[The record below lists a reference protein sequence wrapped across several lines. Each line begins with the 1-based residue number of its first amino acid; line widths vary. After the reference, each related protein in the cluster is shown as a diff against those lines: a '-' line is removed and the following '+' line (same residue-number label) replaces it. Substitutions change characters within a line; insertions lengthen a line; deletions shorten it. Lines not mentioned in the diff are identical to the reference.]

1 MSTTDYSNLFAKETP
16 PAPPGSSDADVQLVD
31 LWYKKEHEIFIR
43 FQGHPRILRYH
54 GWDIKRGL
62 LFDDLPNG
70 DLLQH
75 LLKHHDSPP
84 SLSHRLQWA
93 CDITEGLAF
102 VHSRAVIWV
111 DVNLQNVLLSDNG
124 RAVLCDFAGSCLLNL
139 PGQARR
145 LPFEYLK
152 CQILPAM
159 VMRIPPYP
167 HAKIWEGPGSPYP
180 YPDWNWTP
188 HFDRFSLGI
197 ILFCLVAL
205 RFPHSPYLFPRDIDE
220 QYKIY
225 QLHQSE
231 TFDTLGEV
239 PEYKAFEAIT
249 QKCFRAQYPS
259 TDEVLKDLKAACAAM
274 VSYLQL

>member
-1 MSTTDYSNLFAKETP
+1 
-16 PAPPGSSDADVQLVD
+16 
-31 LWYKKEHEIFIR
+31 
-43 FQGHPRILRYH
+43 
-54 GWDIKRGL
+54 
-62 LFDDLPNG
+62 
-70 DLLQH
+70 
-75 LLKHHDSPP
+75 
-84 SLSHRLQWA
+84 
-93 CDITEGLAF
+93 
-102 VHSRAVIWV
+102 
-111 DVNLQNVLLSDNG
+111 
-124 RAVLCDFAGSCLLNL
+124 
-139 PGQARR
+139 
-145 LPFEYLK
+145 
-152 CQILPAM
+152 M

-205 RFPHSPYLFPRDIDE
+205 RFPHSTYLFPRDIDE

-239 PEYKAFEAIT
+239 PEYKAFEAII

-259 TDEVLKDLKAACAAM
+259 TDEVFKDLKAACAAM
-274 VSYLQL
+274 PSDAPLLQDKILDEQNILSLLAAETWTASLSLCASQRKRIRRGRGIL